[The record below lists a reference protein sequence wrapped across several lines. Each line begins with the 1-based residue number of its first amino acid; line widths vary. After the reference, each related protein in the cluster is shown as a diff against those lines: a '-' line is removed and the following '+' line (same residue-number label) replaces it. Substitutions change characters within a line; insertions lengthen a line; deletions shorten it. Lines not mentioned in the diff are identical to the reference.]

1 MSKAKKMLPRVQ
13 VCAGLNTLEHF
24 ECLIIKYLTF

>member
-1 MSKAKKMLPRVQ
+1 MSKAKKMLPGVQ

-24 ECLIIKYLTF
+24 ELLIIKCLGF